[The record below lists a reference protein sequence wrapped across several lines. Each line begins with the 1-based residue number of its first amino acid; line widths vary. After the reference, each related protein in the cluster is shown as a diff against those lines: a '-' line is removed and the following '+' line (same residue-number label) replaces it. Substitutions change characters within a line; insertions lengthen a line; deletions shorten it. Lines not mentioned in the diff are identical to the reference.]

1 MIMSGTA
8 TAEQGARRRD
18 AEASRAAIL
27 LAARFMFARH
37 AYSDITLKAVA
48 EEAGV
53 SAPLIVKYFGSKEQ
67 LFSRVLS
74 FEEDAVTLLDAPVE
88 ELGRHMVTL
97 VLTSQSEG
105 RGAAALRIV
114 FAPLHSGHGDTLRAN
129 FKSQVIARLTARL
142 METGPTRTTGS
153 ADAADAA
160 DAALRAE
167 LALGM
172 LLGLGV
178 MYGIARGDA
187 VRATTV
193 EELAD
198 RYAPALQD
206 LLTGPGAPA
215 AR

>member
-8 TAEQGARRRD
+8 TAEHGARRRD

-129 FKSQVIARLTARL
+129 FKSQVITRLTARL
-142 METGPTRTTGS
+142 METGPAGA
-153 ADAADAA
+153 ADAPDAA

-187 VRATTV
+187 VRGSTV

-206 LLTGPGAPA
+206 LLTGPAAHA

>member
-1 MIMSGTA
+1 MSGTA

-129 FKSQVIARLTARL
+129 FKSQVITRLTARL
-142 METGPTRTTGS
+142 METGPTRS
-153 ADAADAA
+153 AGTADAA

-187 VRATTV
+187 VRGSTV

-198 RYAPALQD
+198 RYAPALQY
-206 LLTGPGAPA
+206 LLTGPAAPA

>member
-1 MIMSGTA
+1 MSMGGTDAA
-8 TAEQGARRRD
+8 TTTTRRRD
-18 AEASRAAIL
+18 ADSSRAAIL

-74 FEEDAVTLLDAPVE
+74 FEEDTEALLDAPLE
-88 ELGRHMVTL
+88 ELARHMVTL
-97 VLTSQSEG
+97 VLTSQAEG

-142 METGPTRTTGS
+142 TGP
-153 ADAADAA
+153 

-167 LALGM
+167 LAAGM

-187 VRATTV
+187 VRATPV
-193 EELAD
+193 AELAD
-198 RYAPALQD
+198 RYSPALQD
-206 LLTGPGAPA
+206 LLTGASAPT
-215 AR
+215 R

>member
-8 TAEQGARRRD
+8 TAEHGARRRD
-18 AEASRAAIL
+18 AEGSRAAIL

-129 FKSQVIARLTARL
+129 FKSQVITRLTARL
-142 METGPTRTTGS
+142 METGPAGA
-153 ADAADAA
+153 ADAPDAA

-187 VRATTV
+187 VRGSTV

-206 LLTGPGAPA
+206 LLTGPAAHA

>member
-8 TAEQGARRRD
+8 TAEQGTRRRD

-97 VLTSQSEG
+97 VLTSQAEG

-142 METGPTRTTGS
+142 MEADTTG
-153 ADAADAA
+153 ATGATDAA